1 MHKSRM
7 WMAVLIGMILL
18 LIASAERSFA
28 QTPSAARSY
37 SYLHPADSILWE
49 LKLEAGDVLEWSL
62 WLAAADEHDKTVLT
76 IESPAEG
83 ERQRREFLS
92 PEADVRDTLKISRA
106 GDYKLKLR
114 TEGDVGR
121 LVSLGVWPRLGR
133 KTTVPFPPPG
143 VQRFTREL
151 SSGDVVAI
159 SFELAAPKNTSFSDL
174 FALDLPTDVVRMWV
188 KTAEGDSLPA
198 TASVKRW
205 VGDPGRITLR
215 GAGPQGGYVTL
226 RLEVSL
232 PFDGD
237 ATVFVAPGAAPPNW
251 TPKEARLLIEQR
263 HDTWSAVIVPPVTAR
278 LESLRTTPPET
289 PRADYVALS
298 LRSRGCDSL
307 TVAQFRAIYGERDSL
322 RALRRLRAL
331 ESTRYDTAFLR
342 GERSFLPPALHVV
355 VQTPLAGAP
364 PVKFS
369 GNRRLQWT
377 WFVQGIKEDVARCQ
391 LYEWE
396 YDEARIALTDVPDE
410 FFWDL
415 SVVPLAPALRTTAGA
430 SFDQPKVS
438 TLPPPAQRRPER
450 FEQGGRSCIDGSRRV
465 WGYYLQNPTPR
476 PLYLVFRETYPVQRA
491 ALYEFSK
498 WPRGAKALA
507 GVLILVAGGGVW
519 AIFELR
525 SRERRRR
532 KRAQEL
538 AEELDRARQ
547 VQLKL
552 LPQEP
557 LALEGLEIFG
567 IHQSMQSVGGDYYDF
582 FPLDDGRIVI
592 CIADVTGHGLPAALV
607 MANVQA
613 ALHAVAP
620 TCKTLDDVVTML
632 NQEIFKRTTPDNFV
646 TMLIAV
652 MSPDRRQL
660 CYCNA
665 GHNPGYLIRLNGDIT
680 ELDQGGIM
688 LGAMDFFPFEHGET
702 KLEAGD
708 LIALY
713 TDGIPEAEI
722 GADEMYGY
730 ERLKFFLQQERKKP
744 LPDVGRDLLRRVTP
758 GGGKGIEDDMA
769 LVLVRVQ

>member
-1 MHKSRM
+1 MRKSRM
-7 WMAVLIGMILL
+7 WTAVLIGMILL
-18 LIASAERSFA
+18 SHGSAERLVA
-28 QTPSAARSY
+28 QTLSAARTY
-37 SYLHPADSILWE
+37 SYLHPADSIVWE
-49 LKLEAGDVLEWSL
+49 LKLEAGDVLEWSV
-62 WLAAADEHDKTVLT
+62 WLAAAGDDSPTVLT
-76 IESPAEG
+76 IASPAEG
-83 ERQRREFLS
+83 ERHRREFGAG
-92 PEADVRDTLKISRA
+92 EADVRDTLRISRA
-106 GDYKLKLR
+106 GDYRVALR
-114 TEGDVGR
+114 TEGGVGR
-121 LVSLGVWPRLGR
+121 LASLGVWPRLGR

-143 VQRFTREL
+143 VQRFTRDL
-151 SSGDVVAI
+151 SSGDVVAV
-159 SFELAAPKNTSFSDL
+159 SFELAAPKKTSFTEL
-174 FALDLPTDVVRMWV
+174 FALDLPTDVVRMWA

-198 TASVKRW
+198 AATVKRW

-226 RLEVSL
+226 RLEVNM
-232 PFDGD
+232 PFDGK
-237 ATVFVAPGAAPPNW
+237 AEFVLAPGAARPDW
-251 TPKEARLLIEQR
+251 APKEARALIEQR
-263 HDTWSAVIVPPVTAR
+263 HDVWGAVVVPPATAR
-278 LESLRTTPPET
+278 LESLRTAPPET

-307 TVAQFRAIYGERDSL
+307 TVARFRSIYGERDSL
-322 RALRRLRAL
+322 RAARRIRER

-342 GERSFLPPALHVV
+342 GERSFLPPDLHVILR
-355 VQTPLAGAP
+355 TPLTGEP
-364 PVKFS
+364 PAKFS

-377 WFVQGIKEDVARCQ
+377 WFVQGEKDDVARCQ
-391 LYEWE
+391 LYGWT
-396 YDEARIALTDVPDE
+396 YDEARVALADLRDE
-410 FFWDL
+410 FFWDEA
-415 SVVPLAPALRTTAGA
+415 VVPLAPTLRTAAGA
-430 SFDQPKVS
+430 SFAQPQS
-438 TLPPPAQRRPER
+438 LTLEPPIVRRADDFER
-450 FEQGGRSCIDGSRRV
+450 EGVTYVDASQRV
-465 WGYYLQNPTPR
+465 WGYYLSNPTSR
-476 PLYLVFRETYPVQRA
+476 PVALVYRETYPVRRA

-498 WPRGAKALA
+498 WPAGAKALL
-507 GVLILVAGGGVW
+507 GILILVAGGGVW
-519 AIFELR
+519 AALELR
-525 SRERRRR
+525 ARERRRR
-532 KRAQEL
+532 HRALEL
-538 AEELDRARQ
+538 AEELEKARQ

-557 LALEGLEIFG
+557 LALEGLEIYG

-582 FPLDDGRIVI
+582 FPLDNGRIVI

-620 TCKTLDDVVTML
+620 TCATLDDVVTML

-688 LGAMDFFPFEHGET
+688 LGAMDFFPFEHGEVN
-702 KLEAGD
+702 LEAGD
-708 LIALY
+708 VIAFY

-722 GADEMYGY
+722 GAGEMYGY
-730 ERLKFFLQQERKKP
+730 ERLKFLLQQERKKP

-758 GGGKGIEDDMA
+758 EGGKSIEDDMA